1 MSTKQVLYGFL
12 GCGGLATI
20 AYLWT
25 QWSGGEGKIR
35 DILHNI
41 VQKVSRAKIEA
52 LEAKQTGIEIKIRAS
67 EKISEESKRNIERIQ
82 QDAIKDIEEILKENN
97 ISKIHKVVDT
107 EWQDL

>member
-1 MSTKQVLYGFL
+1 MSMKQVLYGFL
-12 GCGGLATI
+12 GCGGLAGM

-35 DILHNI
+35 DIIHSI
-41 VQKVSRAKIEA
+41 TQKLSKTKIDD

-67 EKISEESKRNIERIQ
+67 EKITEASKRNIERIQ
-82 QDAIKDIEEILKENN
+82 RDAIEDIEEILKEND